1 MMPKHSLATGAAM
14 VAAILSTSAV
24 WAQAPEGMPPK
35 QVGVMQVAVQDVPRI
50 VTLPGRAVAV
60 SETAIRPRV
69 GGIVTE
75 ILYDPGA
82 AIEAGTPMFRIED
95 TTYQANL
102 ASAEAQVA
110 SARAQVTQSQSSFDR
125 TQQLLGS
132 GTTQAQVEQ
141 AQAALDQA
149 TAALQSAEA
158 DLTLA
163 QAELGWTTVTSP
175 LSGIASVSAASVGDL
190 VTAGQADAMATVTQL
205 DPIEV
210 DMYEPS
216 SRFLS
221 VLDDI
226 NDGNL
231 RLNDE
236 LAATL
241 TLENG
246 REYQAVGQLVA
257 PGVTVST
264 STGSI
269 DTRFRFDNPDN
280 LLLPGMFLRGQVD
293 LGVTSAILVSQSS
306 ATRDKVGTLTA
317 WVVEDGKVSQRQL
330 TEDGT
335 YKHQWIVTDGIEDGE
350 TLVVDGLTGLAEGME
365 VVTVPVTI
373 DETGVVREQAPAQ
386 GAPADA
392 APTDAAPTDAASA
405 DTAPDAAAADAGT
418 DTGPADAAPAEA
430 DAAPA
435 GATE

>member
-1 MMPKHSLATGAAM
+1 MPKYSLATGAAM
-14 VAAILSTSAV
+14 VAAILLPAMAWS
-24 WAQAPEGMPPK
+24 QAPGGMPPK
-35 QVGVMQVAVQDVPRI
+35 QVGVMPVARQDVPRI
-50 VTLPGRAVAV
+50 VTMPGRAVAA
-60 SETAIRPRV
+60 SDTAIRPRV

-75 ILYDPGA
+75 ILYQPGA
-82 AIEAGTPMFRIED
+82 PIEAGTPMFRIED

-110 SARAQVTQSQSSFDR
+110 SATAQVTQAQSSFDR
-125 TQQLLGS
+125 TRQLLGS

-141 AQAALDQA
+141 AQATLDQA
-149 TAALQSAEA
+149 NATLQSAEA
-158 DLTLA
+158 TRTLA
-163 QAELGWTTVTSP
+163 QADLDWTTVTSP
-175 LSGIASVSAASVGDL
+175 IAGIASVAAASVGDL
-190 VTAGQADAMATVTQL
+190 VTAGQAEAMATVTQL

-226 NDGNL
+226 TDGSL

-280 LLLPGMFLRGQVD
+280 LLLPGMFLRGKVE

-306 ATRDKVGTLTA
+306 ATRDKIGTLTA
-317 WVVEDGKVSQRQL
+317 WVVQDGKVSQRRL
-330 TEDGT
+330 TEDGS
-335 YKHQWIVTDGIEDGE
+335 YDQQWIITEGLEDGDL
-350 TLVVDGLTGLAEGME
+350 LVVDGLAGLAEGME

-373 DETGVVREQAPAQ
+373 DQTGVVREQAPA
-386 GAPADA
+386 GDAPAADA
-392 APTDAAPTDAASA
+392 ANQPAA
-405 DTAPDAAAADAGT
+405 DAAAA
-418 DTGPADAAPAEA
+418 PAAE
-430 DAAPA
+430 
-435 GATE
+435 

>member
-1 MMPKHSLATGAAM
+1 MPKHSLATGAAM
-14 VAAILSTSAV
+14 VAAILLPAV
-24 WAQAPEGMPPK
+24 TWAQAPGGMPPK
-35 QVGVMQVAVQDVPRI
+35 QVGVMPVARQDVPRI

-60 SETAIRPRV
+60 SDTAIRPRV

-75 ILYDPGA
+75 ILYRPGA

-110 SARAQVTQSQSSFDR
+110 SARAQVTQARAAFDR
-125 TQQLLGS
+125 TRQLLGS
-132 GTTQAQVEQ
+132 GTTQAQVEE
-141 AQAALDQA
+141 AQATLDQA
-149 TAALQSAEA
+149 EAALQSAEA
-158 DLTLA
+158 ARTLA
-163 QAELGWTTVTSP
+163 QADLDWTTVTSP
-175 LSGIASVSAASVGDL
+175 IAGIASVAAASVGDL
-190 VTAGQADAMATVTQL
+190 VTANQAEAMATVTQL

-226 NDGNL
+226 TDGNL

-280 LLLPGMFLRGQVD
+280 LLLPGMFLRGQVE

-330 TEDGT
+330 TEDGS
-335 YKHQWIVTDGIEDGE
+335 YQQQWIVTEGLEDGDL
-350 TLVVDGLTGLAEGME
+350 LVVDGLSGLAEGME

-373 DETGVVREQAPAQ
+373 DQTGVVRDQAPDGQAPAAEAAD
-386 GAPADA
+386 GSAAEAANGSAADA
-392 APTDAAPTDAASA
+392 AGEP
-405 DTAPDAAAADAGT
+405 AADAAT
-418 DTGPADAAPAEA
+418 APAAE
-430 DAAPA
+430 
-435 GATE
+435 